1 MLPHAAGDAESPRGG
16 SRRAGPS
23 LVVTRGHADA
33 GHDPGEA
40 RLPPLQS
47 LWGHS
52 EKIEIWRDRMYGN
65 GHVRWYRRIALMSTY
80 YVADVQRK
88 KPHVEGGFV
97 FTKRPLHHSSAAA
110 RIAVAANISSGG
122 GA

>member
-1 MLPHAAGDAESPRGG
+1 MVLPHAAGDAESPRGG

-23 LVVTRGHADA
+23 LAVAHGHADA
-33 GHDPGEA
+33 GHGPAEA

-65 GHVRWYRRIALMSTY
+65 GHVRWYRRIALMSMY

-88 KPHVEGGFV
+88 NPHVEAFFV
-97 FTKRPLHHSSAAA
+97 FRQNTLYHSSVLT
-110 RIAVAANISSGG
+110 R
-122 GA
+122 